1 MCGSRIYDRALK
13 WRLHPIP
20 SRERDGWEPTPWLE
34 GSRRFPAIGISSWSA
49 RDRTKRRAPVWR
61 WPSGERASA
70 GSGPCSA
77 AWTPGSI
84 VSIPSSGSGPSV
96 RPTSPPDPDGPTLAD
111 KGHRSM
117 RSARSGVVNLSRGA
131 HRPAPS
137 PEALRSSDGRE
148 EPRRARGLAARP
160 GPQASRSEPSAS
172 VKSGFPDPPS
182 SM

>member
-20 SRERDGWEPTPWLE
+20 SRERDGWEPKPWLD
-34 GSRRFPAIGISSWSA
+34 GSRRFRAIEISSWSA

-77 AWTPGSI
+77 AWTPGSS

-111 KGHRSM
+111 KGHRGVPRGQASLILVAGRIDLRHLPRRCVRVM
-117 RSARSGVVNLSRGA
+117 GARSHGARGDWQPGQG
-131 HRPAPS
+131 RRRVDRS
-137 PEALRSSDGRE
+137 PALR
-148 EPRRARGLAARP
+148 
-160 GPQASRSEPSAS
+160 
-172 VKSGFPDPPS
+172 
-182 SM
+182 